1 MLVFPHKKLPKQQL
15 RLGKGATI
23 QPLLR
28 LIHPSATIRA
38 AFSNDIKG
46 QRLEGCVLKRQEV
59 KLIKGEGRLCVVFTH
74 DDFDDVDLYAAKR
87 YCKVTN
93 EGDPD
98 YFLMVIMLRIVI

>member
-1 MLVFPHKKLPKQQL
+1 MPKQQL
-15 RLGKGATI
+15 RLGKGTII

-28 LIHPSATIRA
+28 FIHPSAAIRTV
-38 AFSNDIKG
+38 FSNEIKG
-46 QRLEGCVLKRQEV
+46 QRLEGCVVKRQEV
-59 KLIKGEGRLCVVFTH
+59 KLIKGAARLCVVFTY

-87 YCKVTN
+87 YCQVTN